1 MRTRL
6 EKGPG
11 WKTDNIIDQLQVHIY
26 LPYMGI
32 LKLRRDGQAEQ
43 VKK

>member
-1 MRTRL
+1 MRTQL
-6 EKGPG
+6 EEGPG
-11 WKTDNIIDQLQVHIY
+11 WKTDIIDQSQVHIY